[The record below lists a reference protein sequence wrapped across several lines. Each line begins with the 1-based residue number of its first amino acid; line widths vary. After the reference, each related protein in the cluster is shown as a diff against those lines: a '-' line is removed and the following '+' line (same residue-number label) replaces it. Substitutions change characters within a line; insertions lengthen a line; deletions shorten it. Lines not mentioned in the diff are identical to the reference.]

1 MLVRWMVHNWMRSAA
16 ESAVRDGIQRTM
28 DASDDIEV
36 ASTEAL
42 TQCRIAVVC
51 ASPLEATGLVDLM
64 GDVITT
70 RCATFIEHVGLIDD
84 VPVVIVESSDQA
96 EQIQQAVEDV
106 IAMYPVDWVI
116 AAGFATGLADGI
128 GRDDIIMPQTL
139 VAADH
144 AQINVGFS
152 ISEDV
157 LGRTRGLHTGK
168 LASVAEVIR
177 DEEGRRATAAEF
189 GAIAADMESYWIAKS
204 CQALKK
210 RLMVVRVVSEAVGD
224 KLPELVENVLNQDST
239 AGKLGAATRA
249 VFSKLSNVKEMWKL
263 KSGAYQA
270 SDRLAKYL
278 VGVIAQLR

>member
-16 ESAVRDGIQRTM
+16 ETAVRDGIQRTM
-28 DASDDIEV
+28 DASDDVESV
-36 ASTEAL
+36 SAEAL
-42 TQCRIAVVC
+42 TQCRVAVIC

-70 RCATFIEHVGLIDD
+70 RCATFIEHVGLMDD
-84 VPVVIVESSDQA
+84 VPIVIVESNNQA

-106 IAMYPVDWVI
+106 IAMYPIEWVI

-128 GRDDIIMPQTL
+128 GRDDIIMPQML
-139 VAADH
+139 VASDH
-144 AQINVGFS
+144 PQINVGFS
-152 ISEDV
+152 ISQDV
-157 LGRTRGLHTGK
+157 VSRTRGLHTGM

-177 DEEGRRATAAEF
+177 NEEGRRATATEF
-189 GAIAADMESYWIAKS
+189 DAIAADMESYWIAQT

-210 RLMVVRVVSEAVGD
+210 RLMVVRVVSEAVDD

-263 KSGAYQA
+263 KSGAYKA

-278 VGVIAQLR
+278 KGVIAQLH